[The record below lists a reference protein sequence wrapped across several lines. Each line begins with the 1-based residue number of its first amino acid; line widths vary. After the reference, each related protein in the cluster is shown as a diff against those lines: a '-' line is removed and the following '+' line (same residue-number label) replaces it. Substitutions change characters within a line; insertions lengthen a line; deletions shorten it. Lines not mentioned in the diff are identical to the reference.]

1 MANEFRRGYTPYEE
15 PEDEDG
21 LFAQIG
27 RKLKKAFVR
36 DESRLP
42 TTGRSVDFSGMPS
55 RGPMKAMAQKA
66 ARKPRENPV
75 MTSNKNVNEGLGR
88 GTVPLPEL
96 TPAPRQ
102 PRRAQEQP
110 RTSKP
115 KAELNALAA
124 RPGPTVQFDG
134 GTLNPSEFGPATMGP
149 ARVAEAPMANV
160 PAPIEDRSMP
170 APRMRR
176 GLFGEEIPEEVYQE
190 MERKNREAGFYGRFK
205 KGGSVKKKTKKYSSG
220 GSVSSASKRADGI
233 CQKGKTKGR
242 MV

>member
-1 MANEFRRGYTPYEE
+1 MANEFRRAYTPYEE

-21 LFAQIG
+21 LFTKIG
-27 RKLKKAFVR
+27 RMLKG
-36 DESRLP
+36 SREYR
-42 TTGRSVDFSGMPS
+42 TTPGMREVDFSGMS
-55 RGPMKAMAQKA
+55 ARDRAAK
-66 ARKPRENPV
+66 ARKRERETPLR
-75 MTSNKNVNEGLGR
+75 MTSRKNADEGLGR

-110 RTSKP
+110 PTAKP

-190 MERKNREAGFYGRFK
+190 MERKNKEAGFYGRFK